1 MKKRPFHESVVTM
14 IRGCSEEEL
23 CGIEELVSMTK
34 IPKNHDAIIRA
45 LRYRRRLAGLK
56 GDDPDGVI
64 AGVLKQKEACKETR
78 K

>member
-1 MKKRPFHESVVTM
+1 MRLV
-14 IRGCSEEEL
+14 INYSEVINL
-23 CGIEELVSMTK
+23 AHNNSN
-34 IPKNHDAIIRA
+34 IPQNHVAIVRA

-64 AGVLKQKEACKETR
+64 AGVLKQKNQLLK